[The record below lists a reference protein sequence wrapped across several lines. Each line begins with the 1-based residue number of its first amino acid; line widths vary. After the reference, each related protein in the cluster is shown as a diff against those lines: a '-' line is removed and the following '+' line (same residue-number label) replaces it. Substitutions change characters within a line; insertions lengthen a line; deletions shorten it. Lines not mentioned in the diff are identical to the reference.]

1 MSNQW
6 DNQPS
11 SEPSGQDPQYG
22 QGYPGAQNPRGQ
34 QWQGQQHPSQ
44 EPYPPQQ
51 QWAQNGPVYGAPAG
65 YGAPPVK
72 RSPILGAVGLLI
84 VALATVAVVIT
95 SWVLGSGLGS
105 FLLEVAADGAGSF
118 NQNDLANDPRI
129 MAYAETAVGP
139 IGAFGLAC
147 LAGFVGWIISIVA
160 TASNRGRV
168 FGIIG
173 IVLGVLA
180 LPIAY
185 GAASLALA
193 PVITQLGG

>member
-1 MSNQW
+1 MSSQW

-11 SEPSGQDPQYG
+11 SQPSGQEPPYG
-22 QGYPGAQNPRGQ
+22 QGYPGPQNPQGQ
-34 QWQGQQHPSQ
+34 QWDGQQPNQ
-44 EPYPPQQ
+44 QPYPPQQ

-65 YGAPPVK
+65 YGVPPVK
-72 RSPILGAVGLLI
+72 RSPVLGAVGLLI

-95 SWVLGSGLGS
+95 SWVLGSGLGG
-105 FLLEVAADGAGSF
+105 FLLELATDGAASF
-118 NQNDLANDPRI
+118 DEADLANDPRVI
-129 MAYAETAVGP
+129 AYAETAVGP
-139 IGAFGLAC
+139 IGGFALAC

-185 GAASLALA
+185 GAASLALT